1 MAKLK
6 ITFRKEVEIDLNAYY
21 PSFSKGLREQIDDA
35 VYGLLGGGQ
44 RAQAKTQAKKLSTA
58 RVKFSQI
65 FRRTKKKSL
74 SIHTKS
80 GALLAELDRKEAKEF
95 LRDDLLKMAEQH
107 KLALSS
113 VLHNLVANGYI
124 EPVE

>member
-21 PSFSKGLREQIDDA
+21 PSFSKGLRGQIDDA
-35 VYGLLGGGQ
+35 VYGLLAGGQ
-44 RAQAKTQAKKLSTA
+44 KPARAQAMKLSA
-58 RVKFSQI
+58 AGVMSNQI
-65 FRRTKKKSL
+65 FRRTKKKSFTT
-74 SIHTKS
+74 HTKS

-95 LRDDLLKMAEQH
+95 LKDDLLKMAEQH
-107 KLALSS
+107 KLASGS